1 MYNHTNSECVREKER
16 KLLHQAGIDSSV
28 EIYLHVMN
36 SETHSPGEMK
46 KWIREPD
53 DMNAK
58 NQLENT
64 PCQKPMM
71 EITLTIYICWLSEK
85 MYSQSHSDTRK

>member
-1 MYNHTNSECVREKER
+1 MERE
-16 KLLHQAGIDSSV
+16 LLHQTSIDSSV

-53 DMNAK
+53 DMNVK
-58 NQLENT
+58 NQLEST
-64 PCQKPMM
+64 PCQKPFLRHMIK
-71 EITLTIYICWLSEK
+71 ITLTIYICWLSEK
-85 MYSQSHSDTRK
+85 MYSHSDTQEN